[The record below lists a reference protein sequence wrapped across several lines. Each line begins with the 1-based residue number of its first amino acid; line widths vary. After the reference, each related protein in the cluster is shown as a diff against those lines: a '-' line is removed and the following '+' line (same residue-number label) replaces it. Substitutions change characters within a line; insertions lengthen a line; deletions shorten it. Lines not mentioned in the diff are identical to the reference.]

1 MIRAILMSLSKSQAI
16 KSLILRL
23 CLARRASRRFVA
35 GENQEEVIPVLK
47 DLNAKGMVTTLDILG
62 ENVLNPEDA
71 RRATGEYLRLLDRLA
86 ASGVHSHVSVK
97 LTQMGLDLSQELC
110 QVDLE
115 KIVGKARETGTFV
128 RVDMEGSPYTEATL
142 QAYLSVRQKYSN
154 VGIVIQSYLYRSKK
168 DVEDLIAQGV
178 ANVRL
183 CKGAYLEPKSIAFP
197 RKKDVDANYIALA
210 ERLFAPQS
218 LANGAYLALATHDAR
233 IIAWAKRYVAQHNI
247 PRDRFEFQM
256 LYGIRRDL
264 QQQLAQEGY
273 VMRIYVP
280 FGDQWYPYFMRR
292 LAERPANIFF
302 ILGNLLREP
311 LARG

>member
-1 MIRAILMSLSKSQAI
+1 MIRAILISLSKSQAI

-23 CLARRASRRFVA
+23 GFTRRASRRFVA

-71 RRATGEYLRLLDRLA
+71 KRATGEYLRLLDRLA
-86 ASGVHSHVSVK
+86 ASGVYSHVSVK

-110 QVDLE
+110 QANLE
-115 KIVGKARETGTFV
+115 KIVGRARETGTFV

-142 QAYLSVRQKYSN
+142 QAYLSVRQRYGN
-154 VGIVIQSYLYRSKK
+154 MGIAIQSYLYRSKK

-210 ERLFAPQS
+210 EMLFAPQS
-218 LANGAYLALATHDAR
+218 LANGTHLALATHDAR
-233 IIAWAKRYVAQHNI
+233 IIDWAKRYVALHNI